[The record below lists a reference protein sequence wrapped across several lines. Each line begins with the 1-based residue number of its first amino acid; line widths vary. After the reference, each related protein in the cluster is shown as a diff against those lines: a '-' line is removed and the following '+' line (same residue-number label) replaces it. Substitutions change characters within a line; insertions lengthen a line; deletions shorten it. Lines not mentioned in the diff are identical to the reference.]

1 MSGAVA
7 EEAEQVFLCVR
18 IATRLFLVPVGAIES
33 IVSARRL
40 FDAPEKEGMRV
51 YRLCDLLDIPAEAE
65 EAYALMLRL
74 PQGRFGVLVEE
85 AMNPMTV
92 RADEM
97 LRMPPE
103 VIGAEKTFLTGIWL
117 AEDRRPVFL
126 LDMEVLL
133 QGAVLR
139 REEGEGI
146 AHTR

>member
-1 MSGAVA
+1 
-7 EEAEQVFLCVR
+7 
-18 IATRLFLVPVGAIES
+18 
-33 IVSARRL
+33 
-40 FDAPEKEGMRV
+40 
-51 YRLCDLLDIPAEAE
+51 
-65 EAYALMLRL
+65 MLRL

-85 AMNPMTV
+85 AMNPMTL

-103 VIGAEKTFLTGIWL
+103 VIGAENTFLTGIWL

-126 LDMEVLL
+126 LDMEGLL